1 MTRTHIAAAAF
12 LGAIAVTASAQTTAR
27 VAVAPESKLWFEGTS
42 NLHGWSCTAEKFD
55 AVIELDAAAVAE
67 LATATPKVLKRVE
80 VKVPVKALKCG
91 HGGMDD
97 NLYKALKA
105 DDTPEIS
112 YILATFDAAPGEAEG
127 FTLKTNGTLAIAGK
141 ENKLTMNIVA
151 TRLPDGTVKA
161 TGVVPIKM
169 TDFGIKPPTAM
180 FGTLRTG
187 DEVKVNFALTIG
199 PERSRP
205 RSTTRSRTT
214 NSRTGSRPAAAS
226 LGRERDAARTD
237 AFLFVRVGDSP
248 SKVRFLP
255 DRAPRRSAQDS
266 GKPHADTEPTNVQ

>member
-1 MTRTHIAAAAF
+1 MTRTYIAAAALIGA
-12 LGAIAVTASAQTTAR
+12 LGAIGAAQTTAR
-27 VAVAPESKLWFEGTS
+27 VAVGPESKLWIEGTS

-55 AVIELDAAAVAE
+55 AAIELDAAAVAE

-105 DDTPEIS
+105 DERPEIS
-112 YILATFDAAPGEAEG
+112 YILATFDALPAEVDG

-141 ENKLTMNIVA
+141 ENKLTMDVVA

-161 TGVVPIKM
+161 TGMVPIKM

-187 DEVKVNFALTIG
+187 DVVKVNFALTVG
-199 PERSRP
+199 PKAI
-205 RSTTRSRTT
+205 
-214 NSRTGSRPAAAS
+214 AAAIDKA
-226 LGRERDAARTD
+226 LND
-237 AFLFVRVGDSP
+237 
-248 SKVRFLP
+248 K
-255 DRAPRRSAQDS
+255 
-266 GKPHADTEPTNVQ
+266 

>member
-1 MTRTHIAAAAF
+1 MTRTYIAAAAL
-12 LGAIAVTASAQTTAR
+12 LGVLAGTGAAQATAR
-27 VAVAPESKLWFEGTS
+27 VAVSPDSKLWIEGTS
-42 NLHGWSCTAEKFD
+42 NLHSWSCKAEKFD
-55 AVIELDAAAVAE
+55 AAIELDPAAVGQ
-67 LATATPKVLKRVE
+67 LAIATPKVLKRVE

-105 DDTPEIS
+105 DETPDIS
-112 YILATFDAAPGEAEG
+112 YILATFEAAPGEADA

-141 ENKLTMNIVA
+141 ENKLTMDVVA
-151 TRLPDGTVKA
+151 TRLLDGTVKA

-199 PERSRP
+199 PKAI
-205 RSTTRSRTT
+205 
-214 NSRTGSRPAAAS
+214 AAAI
-226 LGRERDAARTD
+226 DKATN
-237 AFLFVRVGDSP
+237 
-248 SKVRFLP
+248 
-255 DRAPRRSAQDS
+255 
-266 GKPHADTEPTNVQ
+266 GK